1 MKTSFI
7 YFLITIFSIGS
18 AVGQDL
24 EKDLYRA
31 NTYFL
36 IKNYSE
42 ALPLY
47 LKLIENGIKS
57 PEIYYR
63 TGHSYYN
70 SEFFDDQIKGL
81 EYYNYAITNQDENV
95 PDNARGELAEL
106 YLKDE
111 QIEKAISTLMEYEKK
126 VKGNE
131 KLQAEIQKQ
140 LKTART
146 AFAMMSM
153 ARDFQVKNMG
163 NIINSQ
169 YTEYN
174 PVVSADESL
183 MAFTALRPSTSRN
196 RSSEKFMEQ
205 IHITYNT
212 SGNWQQPDKIPV
224 NSQYNIGTAGLS
236 PDGQRMLIF
245 MGGAGNTGNLF
256 FIDRSGK
263 NWSAPTI
270 LSSNINSKYME
281 TSGSITPDGKTIYF
295 SSNRKDG
302 YGGYDI
308 YRSVKMENGEWGEA
322 ENLGPKINTAAN
334 EEAPFIHPDQ
344 QTLFF
349 TTDGD
354 NTMGGRDIFVTKL
367 ISSSWTSPENM
378 GYPINSTANDNYF
391 TLIADG
397 KKGYFSSDRKG
408 GFGGQ
413 DIYSVEMP
421 KDEGTI
427 PLTMIKG
434 KILDGETEKALPTQ
448 IYVIDNESGKKLDF
462 VYQPDPETG
471 SYLIILPPAK
481 NYDMIIES
489 EGFLPYTL
497 NINIP
502 GQTYFYELYQKI
514 LLKTIRQFDV
524 VVGQEVQVQNAFYD
538 THKEALKDTRKA
550 HEAELIR
557 NDSVN
562 VYELMNDLIA
572 SGDQEGIDYLI
583 ELINMA
589 NPIEDVMLG
598 DSEELEQAVRTY
610 YYDESDESKFEKK
623 IIDGKTIF
631 SLPTFHV
638 TEEVEM
644 QKVEKKKQQAK
655 ADDKLDKLLEKK
667 EEVFFTA
674 GKSEL
679 SKDYHERLDQIITI
693 LKQYPQLGVE
703 ISGYASS
710 EGDKELNRK
719 ISNDRAIAVL
729 NYINQKGI
737 VRRRIVAKGYGE
749 HKDEQASAEKSRRVE
764 LQIVDLRALGRT
776 ETGK

>member
-1 MKTSFI
+1 MKTSLISF
-7 YFLITIFSIGS
+7 YITIFSIGI
-18 AVGQDL
+18 AFGQDVN
-24 EKDLYRA
+24 KDLYRA
-31 NTYFL
+31 NTYFS

-42 ALPLY
+42 ALPLF
-47 LKLIENGIKS
+47 LSVIEKGVKS
-57 PEIYYR
+57 PEVYYR
-63 TGHSYYN
+63 TGHSYYH
-70 SEFFDDQIKGL
+70 SAVIDEQIKGIK
-81 EYYNYAITNQDENV
+81 YYEYAIANKDENV

-111 QIEKAISTLMEYEKK
+111 QVAKAIAILMEYKK
-126 VKGNE
+126 KSAGNE
-131 KLQAEIQKQ
+131 KLQSEIQKQ

-146 AFAMMSM
+146 AHAMMSM
-153 ARDFQVKNMG
+153 ARGSQVKNMG
-163 NIINSQ
+163 NIINSE

-183 MAFTALRPSTSRN
+183 MAFTALRPNSGRS
-196 RSSEKFMEQ
+196 RSSEKFSEQ

-212 SGNWQQPDKIPV
+212 SGNWQQPDIIPV

-245 MGGAGNTGNLF
+245 MGGAGNSGNLF
-256 FIDRSGK
+256 YIDRSGQS
-263 NWSAPTI
+263 WSSPTI
-270 LSSNINSKYME
+270 LSEKINSRYME
-281 TSGSITPDGKTIYF
+281 TSGSITPDGKIIYF
-295 SSNRKDG
+295 ASNRKGG
-302 YGGYDI
+302 YGGYDL
-308 YRSVKMENGEWGEA
+308 YRSVKMENGEWGA
-322 ENLGPKINTAAN
+322 PENLGPKVNTAAN
-334 EEAPFIHPDQ
+334 EDAPFIHPDQ

-349 TTDGD
+349 TSDGD
-354 NTMGGRDIFVTKL
+354 NTMGGRDIFVTRL
-367 ISSSWTSPENM
+367 IRNTWTAPENM
-378 GYPINSTANDNYF
+378 GYPVNSTANDNYF
-391 TLIADG
+391 SLTADG

-408 GFGGQ
+408 GYGGQ

-421 KDEGTI
+421 QDEATI

-434 KILDGETEKALPTQ
+434 KILDGDTEKALPTR

-471 SYLIILPPAK
+471 SYLVILPPSK

-502 GQTYFYELYQKI
+502 GQNYFYELYQKI

-538 THKEALKDTRKA
+538 THHDAVADLRKA
-550 HEAELIR
+550 HEAELVR
-557 NDSVN
+557 SDSIN

-572 SGDQEGIDYLI
+572 SGDQAGIEYLV
-583 ELINMA
+583 ELIQMV
-589 NPIEDVMLG
+589 NPIESVNME
-598 DSEELEQAVRTY
+598 DSEELEKANRTY
-610 YYDESDESKFEKK
+610 YYDESDEDKFEKK
-623 IIDGKTIF
+623 EVDGRTIF
-631 SLPTFHV
+631 SLPTFYV
-638 TEEVEM
+638 TEEVEK
-644 QKVEKKKQQAK
+644 QKTAGARQQEEINK
-655 ADDKLDKLLEKK
+655 SLLDKK
-667 EEVFFTA
+667 EQVYFAA

-679 SKDYHERLDQIITI
+679 RKEFQARLDEILNI

-719 ISNDRAIAVL
+719 LSNDRAIAVL

-737 VRRRIVAKGYGE
+737 VRRRIVARGYGE
-749 HKDEQASAEKSRRVE
+749 HKDNQASAEQSRMVE
-764 LQIVDLRALGRT
+764 LRIVDLRNLNRA
-776 ETGK
+776 EAENAN